1 MVEDFFE
8 DHIFWAFTSW
18 EIVVG
23 VAVGMFGFLDA
34 ADSKW
39 LPIEQMLTLLK
50 PMILRSAKKAEID
63 CCDGYLK
70 RKGILAATSRP

>member
-1 MVEDFFE
+1 MRT
-8 DHIFWAFTSW
+8 IWLSW
-18 EIVVG
+18 RRCDRTHW
-23 VAVGMFGFLDA
+23 FDA

-50 PMILRSAKKAEID
+50 PMIHRSAKKAEVD

-70 RKGILAATSRP
+70 RKGILAATSQP